1 MRSLS
6 LEGWREPAASSM
18 LRVLGEGIQGS
29 TKIIEGYEGP
39 AGGVSDGGGPKF
51 SNLPTPKLGVGI

>member
-1 MRSLS
+1 MRSIP

-29 TKIIEGYEGP
+29 TKINEGFEGP

-51 SNLPTPKLGVGI
+51 SNASTLKLDVGI